1 MRIVSVV
8 LLVIVGGLGLLGS
21 IASLGVAY
29 GGGEEQIGGVR
40 VTELAGGRPEVLA
53 ALRARRAT
61 AASFSG
67 AFATLFLLV
76 ALFPYRRGD
85 VWAWWALLVSTAAL
99 LILSGL
105 RIPMLH
111 VRAGAE
117 VAGIFFG
124 VTLVAL
130 LLDAR
135 RLARRG

>member
-8 LLVIVGGLGLLGS
+8 LLVIVGALGLVGN
-21 IASLGVAY
+21 IASVGVAY

-40 VTELAGGRPEVLA
+40 ITELAGSRPEVLA

-61 AASFSG
+61 AAAFSG
-67 AFATLFLLV
+67 AFTTLFLLV

-85 VWAWWALLVSTAAL
+85 VWAWWALLVSSAVL

-117 VAGIFFG
+117 TAGIIFG
-124 VTLVAL
+124 VTLLAL
-130 LLDAR
+130 LFDVR
-135 RLARRG
+135 RLARRA